1 MTAEPFESSTVYW
14 RTKVRNVCLP
24 LMTTIAICVV
34 SLFPSEK
41 TCAQSAPKPAVVVS
55 LAPLGEQMDDLKYLV
70 KASGFGNLN
79 FIIKAQ
85 VEHFTDGIDRD
96 RPSGMMMFFKGDDP
110 EPQWLGFVAVEDV
123 DDMLDRIA
131 DFADV
136 DEEDDLIM
144 ISPET
149 GDQIVAK
156 EVDGYLFI
164 ADDKEMFTLAPAS
177 PAEVLADLPNNYN
190 LAARVFGQRIPKE
203 LRQRGIDLISEGY
216 ARQMEELGKDS
227 DEFFDTQME
236 QIKSFV
242 NDTDEI
248 MIGFQADKESGKLST
263 KMIFRG
269 TPGSELAKRCNV
281 MKDLTAGKFTG
292 FLNSEAAFNA
302 NMRAKIIEEDIES
315 YNSLLDQVREQILDE
330 VDADGELEDEEFTKL
345 ETLADDM
352 IAVFKETIAEGEFD
366 GGVVMMMNKGSMN
379 FASGA
384 KIANP
389 AKLEKSIKSLLE
401 MAQDQADGKIEVKFN
416 SESYDGI
423 SLHTINIAI
432 PSDEEEAQK
441 VLGDKVTIMVGIG
454 TESVY
459 LCAGSDPL
467 PLLKASIEKSK
478 TAGELESLNQY
489 NAFLAPILR
498 FASGITPEAALEK
511 MADTLEESGKD
522 RISVFSDVIE
532 NGIESRLEME
542 DGILA
547 LIQAG
552 FEAAQ
557 AGAFQGDVDEF

>member
-1 MTAEPFESSTVYW
+1 MFESSIVYW
-14 RTKVRNVCLP
+14 RTKVRNVYLP
-24 LMTTIAICVV
+24 LMTTMAICLV

-55 LAPLGEQMDDLKYLV
+55 LAPLGEQMSDLKYLV
-70 KASGFGNLN
+70 NASGFGKWN
-79 FIIKAQ
+79 FLVQTQ
-85 VEHFTDGIDRD
+85 VKHFTAGIDRD
-96 RPSGMMMFFKGDDP
+96 RPSGMMMFFKGDNP
-110 EPQWLGFVAVEDV
+110 EPQWLGFVAVENV
-123 DDMLDRIA
+123 DNMLDRIA
-131 DFADV
+131 EFADV
-136 DEEDDLIM
+136 DEDGDVIT
-144 ISPET
+144 ISPEN
-149 GDQIVAK
+149 GDVVVAK

-164 ADDKEMFTLAPAS
+164 ADDQEMFAMAPAS
-177 PAEVLADLPNNYN
+177 PAKVLADLPNNYN
-190 LAARVFGQRIPKE
+190 LAARVFGQRIPEE
-203 LRQRGIDLISEGY
+203 LRQKGIDLISDGY

-227 DEFFDTQME
+227 DEFFDTQLE

-292 FLNSEAAFNA
+292 FLNPEAAFNA
-302 NMRAKIIEEDIES
+302 NIRAKIIEEDIES
-315 YNSLLDQVREQILDE
+315 YHSLLDQVRDQMLEE
-330 VDADGELEDEEFTKL
+330 VDADGELEDEEFTKF
-345 ETLADDM
+345 ETLTDD
-352 IAVFKETIAEGEFD
+352 VVSVLKETISGGELD
-366 GGVVMMMNKGSMN
+366 GGAVMMMEKGVMN

-384 KIANP
+384 KVADT
-389 AKLEKSIKSLLE
+389 AKLEKSIKQIAE
-401 MAQDQADGKIEVKFN
+401 MGEEKSDGIVDLQFN
-416 SESYDGI
+416 SDSYDGI
-423 SLHTINIAI
+423 TFHTANVSV

-441 VLGDKVTIMVGIG
+441 VFGDKVAILIGIG

-459 LCAGSDPL
+459 FGIGSDPL
-467 PLLKASIEKSK
+467 PLLKASIDKSK
-478 TAGELESLNQY
+478 TSGELESLNQY
-489 NAFLAPILR
+489 NVFLSPILR
-498 FASGITPEAALEK
+498 FASSVSPEPALEK
-511 MADTLEESGKD
+511 MADTLEENGKD

-557 AGAFQGDVDEF
+557 AGAFQGEVDEF

>member
-1 MTAEPFESSTVYW
+1 M
-14 RTKVRNVCLP
+14 RNVCLS
-24 LMTTIAICVV
+24 LMTTMAICVV

-41 TCAQSAPKPAVVVS
+41 TYAQSAPKPAVVVS
-55 LAPLGEQMDDLKYLV
+55 LAPLGEQMNDLKYLV
-70 KASGFGNLN
+70 KASGFGKMN
-79 FIIKAQ
+79 FLIQSQ
-85 VEHFTDGIDRD
+85 VKHFTAGIDRD
-96 RPSGMMMFFKGDDP
+96 RPSGMMMFFKGDNP
-110 EPQWLGFVAVEDV
+110 EPQWLGFVAVENV
-123 DDMLDRIA
+123 DDMLVRIA

-144 ISPET
+144 ITPET
-149 GDQIVAK
+149 GDEIVAK

-164 ADDKEMFTLAPAS
+164 ADDKEMFALAPAS
-177 PAEVLADLPNNYN
+177 PLEVLADLPNNYN
-190 LAARVFGQRIPKE
+190 FAARVFGQRIPKE

-216 ARQMEELGKDS
+216 SRQMEELGKDS

-242 NDTDEI
+242 NDTEEI
-248 MIGFQADKESGKLST
+248 MIGFQADKESGKLSS

-281 MKDLTAGKFTG
+281 MKDLKAGKFTG

-302 NMRAKIIEEDIES
+302 NMQAKIIKEDIES
-315 YNSLLDQVREQILDE
+315 YNSLLDQVREQVLEE

-352 IAVFKETIAEGEFD
+352 ISVLKETIAEGEFD
-366 GGVVMMMNKGSMN
+366 GGAVMMMKKGTMN

-384 KIANP
+384 KVVNP
-389 AKLEKSIKSLLE
+389 GKLEKSIKSFAE
-401 MAQDQADGKIEVKFN
+401 MAQEKSGDVVDVDFN
-416 SESYDGI
+416 AESYDGI
-423 SLHTINIAI
+423 SFHKVNVSI
-432 PSDEEEAQK
+432 PSDEEEIQK
-441 VLGDKVTIMVGIG
+441 LFGDKLSILVGIG

-459 LCAGSDPL
+459 LGAGDDPL

-478 TAGELESLNQY
+478 TAGELESMNQY

-498 FASGITPEAALEK
+498 FASGVTTEPALEK

-557 AGAFQGDVDEF
+557 SGAFQ

>member
-1 MTAEPFESSTVYW
+1 M
-14 RTKVRNVCLP
+14 
-24 LMTTIAICVV
+24 AICVV
-34 SLFPSEK
+34 SLLPSEK
-41 TCAQSAPKPAVVVS
+41 TFAQVAPKPAVVVS
-55 LAPLGEQMDDLKYLV
+55 LAPLGEQMKDLKYLV
-70 KASGFGNLN
+70 NASGFGKMN
-79 FIIKAQ
+79 FLIQSQ
-85 VEHFTDGIDRD
+85 VKHFTAGIDRE
-96 RPSGMMMFFKGDDP
+96 RPSGMMMFFKGDNP

-149 GDQIVAK
+149 GDEIVAK

-164 ADDKEMFTLAPAS
+164 AEDKEMFAMAPVS
-177 PAEVLADLPNNYN
+177 PAEALGDLPSNYN
-190 LAARVFGQRIPKE
+190 LAARVFGQRIPQE
-203 LRQRGIDLISEGY
+203 LRQKGIDLISEGY
-216 ARQMEELGKDS
+216 ARQMEELGEDG
-227 DEFFDTQME
+227 DELFDTQME

-248 MIGFQADKESGKLST
+248 MIGFQADKESGKLSS
-263 KMIFRG
+263 KVIFRG

-302 NMRAKIIEEDIES
+302 NMRVKIIKEDIES
-315 YNSLLDQVREQILDE
+315 YNSLLDQVREQMLEE
-330 VDADGELEDEEFTKL
+330 VDADGELDDEEFSKL

-352 IAVFKETIAEGEFD
+352 ISVLKETIAEGEFD
-366 GGVVMMMNKGSMN
+366 GGAVMMMEKGRMN
-379 FASGA
+379 FAGGA
-384 KIANP
+384 KIENP
-389 AKLEKSIKSLLE
+389 AKLEKSIKSLIE
-401 MAQDQADGKIEVKFN
+401 MAQEKAEDKIDVQFN
-416 SESYDGI
+416 AESYDGI
-423 SLHTINIAI
+423 SLHTINIAV
-432 PSDEEEAQK
+432 PSDEEEVQK
-441 VLGDKVTIMVGIG
+441 VLGDNVTLMVGIG
-454 TESVY
+454 TDSVY
-459 LCAGSDPL
+459 LCAGNDPL

-478 TAGELESLNQY
+478 TTGELESLNQY

-498 FASGITPEAALEK
+498 YASGITPEPALEK

-532 NGIESRLEME
+532 NGIESRLEMQ

>member
-1 MTAEPFESSTVYW
+1 MMVEPFESSTVFW
-14 RTKVRNVCLP
+14 RTKVRNVCLS
-24 LMTTIAICVV
+24 LMTTMAICVV

-41 TCAQSAPKPAVVVS
+41 TYAQSAPKPAVVVS
-55 LAPLGEQMDDLKYLV
+55 LAPLGEQMSDLKYLV
-70 KASGFGNLN
+70 KASGFGKMN
-79 FIIKAQ
+79 FLIESQ
-85 VEHFTDGIDRD
+85 VKHFTAGIDRD
-96 RPSGMMMFFKGDDP
+96 RPSGMIMFFKDDDP
-110 EPQWLGFVAVEDV
+110 EPQWLGFVAVENV

-144 ISPET
+144 ISPEG
-149 GDQIVAK
+149 GDEIVAK

-164 ADDKEMFTLAPAS
+164 ADDKEMFELAPAS

-190 LAARVFGQRIPKE
+190 VAARVFGQRIPKE
-203 LRQRGIDLISEGY
+203 LRQKGIDLISEGY
-216 ARQMEELGKDS
+216 TRQMEELGKDS

-242 NDTDEI
+242 NDTEEI
-248 MIGFQADKESGKLST
+248 MVGFQADKESGKLST

-302 NMRAKIIEEDIES
+302 NMRAKIIKEDIES
-315 YNSLLDQVREQILDE
+315 YNSLLDQLREQILEE

-345 ETLADDM
+345 ETLADDV
-352 IAVFKETIAEGEFD
+352 ISVLKQTIAEGEFD
-366 GGVVMMMNKGSMN
+366 GGAVMMMEKGSMN

-384 KIANP
+384 KIASP
-389 AKLEKSIKSLLE
+389 EKLEKSIKSLAE
-401 MAQDQADGKIEVKFN
+401 MAQEKSSDVFDVNFHA
-416 SESYDGI
+416 ESYDGI
-423 SLHTINIAI
+423 SFHKINVSI
-432 PSDEEEAQK
+432 PSDEEEVQK
-441 VLGDKVTIMVGIG
+441 LFGDKLSILVGIG
-454 TESVY
+454 TDSVY
-459 LCAGSDPL
+459 LGAGSDPL
-467 PLLKASIEKSK
+467 PLLKTSIEKSK
-478 TAGELESLNQY
+478 TVGELESMNQY

-498 FASGITPEAALEK
+498 FASGVAPEEALEK
-511 MADTLEESGKD
+511 MADTLEENGKD

-557 AGAFQGDVDEF
+557 AGAFQGEVDEF